1 MTADNSAGATLVNI
15 FSVEPEN
22 QQALLAMLR
31 ENTET
36 VIRTLKGWIATTLVA
51 SSDGKRVVIY
61 SQWKTPQDVDSIR
74 ADPRMQAYLPK
85 ILALASF
92 DSIIGDAVV
101 AHHR

>member
-1 MTADNSAGATLVNI
+1 MTAAKVAGATLVNI
-15 FSVEPEN
+15 FSVEPAN
-22 QQALLAMLR
+22 QQALLATLR

-51 SSDGKRVVIY
+51 SNDGKRVVIY
-61 SQWKTPQDVDSIR
+61 SQWETPQDVDLIR

-92 DSIIGDAVV
+92 DSIVGDAVV
-101 AHHR
+101 SHRR